1 MSNDK
6 IQTFEVII
14 AWRDKHAVGFAIEI
28 KQTKSYMDYK
38 LRRFSDE
45 GFTGAFYLGCLETG
59 STTVIN
65 LEDCYAI
72 EVNIKED
79 EPNPIVIDT
88 DK

>member
-45 GFTGAFYLGCLETG
+45 GFTGAFY
-59 STTVIN
+59 
-65 LEDCYAI
+65 Y
-72 EVNIKED
+72 
-79 EPNPIVIDT
+79 
-88 DK
+88 